1 MALPSVR
8 DERRLLIDYLRGV
21 EALLARQSD
30 LTLAMARDAQRHIDG
45 EIGDD
50 ALAQAALDQLEAY
63 RELEADASAL
73 VVPACAA
80 RAHALFARSFSACAE
95 AHQQLL
101 RSLDHGAAPDMRG
114 FVSPSLYLREA
125 TRHASLAAAALGA

>member
-1 MALPSVR
+1 MALPTAR
-8 DERRLLIDYLRGV
+8 EERQMLIDYLYGV

-30 LTLAMARDAQRHIDG
+30 LTRGMALHADRHLRGELSDDELA
-45 EIGDD
+45 E
-50 ALAQAALDQLEAY
+50 AAMRQLEAY
-63 RELEADASAL
+63 RELEADATAL
-73 VVPACAA
+73 VVPAAAA

-101 RSLDHGAAPDMRG
+101 RSLDHGAAPDMTG
-114 FVSPSLYLREA
+114 FVSPSLYLRAA